1 MNYFIKFSRKNLKN
15 AQHFSLLEAFIAVYR
30 EAGFTVAKLVAL
42 FALLINRFSIENNY
56 YMRARAS
63 EVIARRNAA
72 DVLRDK
78 LYTRLYALVRVWL
91 GSGNSIMEA
100 AATEL
105 VKVFKLYAV
114 NISAQI
120 DEESGQ
126 LDNLIADLSTQA
138 NLANI
143 ETLGA
148 TWLFEQMKAAHEEV
162 KTIRLE
168 QGQEES
174 ERVAGALLA
183 ARKACDEAY
192 DDLTA
197 AIEAFAI
204 VADDPA
210 PYEAFIKKWNGTLKI
225 YQDILNRKNGTSTAG
240 TANENG
246 TGSNENPSTDSGQ
259 GENENQGTGDGGGT
273 NTEPG
278 TVTPEPDN
286 GGGTGTVTPTPDPG
300 TGGNNT
306 PGGGNGGDDGTDES

>member
-1 MNYFIKFSRKNLKN
+1 MNSFIKFTRNKLKN

-42 FALLINRFSIENNY
+42 FSVLINRFSIENNY

-225 YQDILNRKNGTSTAG
+225 YQDILNRKSGASTAG
-240 TANENG
+240 TANGNSGNG
-246 TGSNENPSTDSGQ
+246 NENQNQ
-259 GENENQGTGDGGGT
+259 GGGTNENQGGGTGDNTPTPTPTPTPDSGG
-273 NTEPG
+273 
-278 TVTPEPDN
+278 DN
-286 GGGTGTVTPTPDPG
+286 TGTVTPTLDPDPS
-300 TGGNNT
+300 
-306 PGGGNGGDDGTDES
+306 GGGGGGQTDDGTDES

>member
-1 MNYFIKFSRKNLKN
+1 MNSLIKFSRKNLKN

-42 FALLINRFSIENNY
+42 FALLVNRFAIENNY

-78 LYTRLYALVRVWL
+78 LYTKLYALVRVWL

-197 AIEAFAI
+197 AIEAYAI

-225 YQDILNRKNGTSTAG
+225 YQDILNRKSGASTAG
-240 TANENG
+240 TANGNSGNG
-246 TGSNENPSTDSGQ
+246 NENHNQ
-259 GENENQGTGDGGGT
+259 GGGTNENQGGGTGDNTPSPTPTPTPDSGG
-273 NTEPG
+273 
-278 TVTPEPDN
+278 DN
-286 GGGTGTVTPTPDPG
+286 TGTVTPTPDPDP
-300 TGGNNT
+300 T
-306 PGGGNGGDDGTDES
+306 PGGGGQTDDGTDES

>member
-1 MNYFIKFSRKNLKN
+1 MNSFIKFTRNKLKN

-42 FALLINRFSIENNY
+42 FSVLINRFSIENNY

-78 LYTRLYALVRVWL
+78 LYTKLYALVRVWL

-225 YQDILNRKNGTSTAG
+225 YQDILNRKSGASTAG
-240 TANENG
+240 TANGNSGNG
-246 TGSNENPSTDSGQ
+246 NENQNQ
-259 GENENQGTGDGGGT
+259 GGGTNENQGGGTGDNTPTPTPTPTPDSGG
-273 NTEPG
+273 
-278 TVTPEPDN
+278 DN
-286 GGGTGTVTPTPDPG
+286 TGTVTPTLDPDPS
-300 TGGNNT
+300 
-306 PGGGNGGDDGTDES
+306 GGGGGGQTDDGTDES